1 MRDRTNS
8 VIKQLPTG
16 VPGLDLILGGGLPEY
31 SFNIIAGSPGCGKST
46 LAHQIAFANATV
58 ERPAL
63 YFTILGEPTLKM
75 LRYQQQFEFYDKT
88 KVGSA
93 IRFVNLSE
101 AVMSG
106 DWNAALDTIIKEV
119 EATGPAI
126 VIVDSFR
133 SLARTFNS
141 GHGEAELQ
149 NLVQRLAIHLTTW
162 QATTFMIGEYADVE
176 LRSDPVF
183 TVADGL
189 FWMYQSV
196 NRNSMVRK
204 MQILKCRGQAPMPG
218 MHVMRITDAG
228 LQIFPRMPGKL
239 KHQKRSGRRLSMG
252 ISELDKMMN
261 GGVPEGDSVIVA
273 GSSGTGKS
281 ILCTQFIAEGL
292 RQGEAAVIA
301 VFEERPLEYA
311 NRAATFSLD
320 LKSGQKNDK
329 LEILYLRPLDLT
341 VDEALHEIV
350 EAVER
355 VGAKRLAIDSLEGFE
370 RALAPDFREDFEES
384 LYRMFVSLTG
394 TGVTILSTLMLEGSL
409 IASPR
414 NGYAISFLTDDII
427 RLRYVEI
434 DGLIRKILMVS
445 KMRGGDHSKEI
456 REYEINSGGINLMP
470 ERFEGFNR
478 LTTGLPDR
486 AGQDATEEPAD
497 GPS

>member
-1 MRDRTNS
+1 
-8 VIKQLPTG
+8 
-16 VPGLDLILGGGLPEY
+16 
-31 SFNIIAGSPGCGKST
+31 
-46 LAHQIAFANATV
+46 
-58 ERPAL
+58 
-63 YFTILGEPTLKM
+63 
-75 LRYQQQFEFYDKT
+75 
-88 KVGSA
+88 
-93 IRFVNLSE
+93 
-101 AVMSG
+101 
-106 DWNAALDTIIKEV
+106 
-119 EATGPAI
+119 
-126 VIVDSFR
+126 
-133 SLARTFNS
+133 
-141 GHGEAELQ
+141 
-149 NLVQRLAIHLTTW
+149 
-162 QATTFMIGEYADVE
+162 
-176 LRSDPVF
+176 
-183 TVADGL
+183 
-189 FWMYQSV
+189 
-196 NRNSMVRK
+196 
-204 MQILKCRGQAPMPG
+204 
-218 MHVMRITDAG
+218 
-228 LQIFPRMPGKL
+228 
-239 KHQKRSGRRLSMG
+239 MG
-252 ISELDKMMN
+252 IPELDKMMN

-311 NRAATFSLD
+311 NRAATFGLD
-320 LKSGQKNDK
+320 LKSGQKNDQ

-350 EAVER
+350 QAVER

-456 REYEINSGGINLMP
+456 REYEIDSDGINLMP
-470 ERFEGFNR
+470 DRFEGFNK

-486 AGQDATEEPAD
+486 SGQDATEEPAD